1 MIADYDRTKKV
12 FKLTFSKDKGFIN
25 VRTIASH
32 ANASF
37 MGTFSSHGLALP
49 QKSFRT
55 ECNVEGKTVTFSIA
69 SLVAEPKANEK
80 KK

>member
-1 MIADYDRTKKV
+1 
-12 FKLTFSKDKGFIN
+12 
-25 VRTIASH
+25 
-32 ANASF
+32 

-55 ECNVEGKTVTFSIA
+55 ECKVEGKTVTFSIA
-69 SLVAEPKANEK
+69 SLVAEQKANEK